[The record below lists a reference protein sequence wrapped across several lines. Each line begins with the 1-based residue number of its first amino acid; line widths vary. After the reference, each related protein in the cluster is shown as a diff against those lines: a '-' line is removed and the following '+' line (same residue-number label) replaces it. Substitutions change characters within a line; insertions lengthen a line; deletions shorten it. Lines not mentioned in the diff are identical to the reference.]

1 MGKKGIGVIVITLM
15 IILIM
20 LFTYSL
26 NEPSCDDSG
35 NTTLTVYTEGPIH
48 LSDIIEDIENASY
61 YEGYDNETLN
71 WMKSLGDKEVF
82 SGNGT
87 LVVMS
92 SADAGK
98 LHSVYVTDVIIT
110 QDFKCKILEKRSLG
124 NSKYPREVLLV
135 EDVEFLSENIEDI
148 PGGGA

>member
-20 LFTYSL
+20 VFAYSL
-26 NEPSCDDSG
+26 SEPSGDDSG

-87 LVVMS
+87 FVVMS

-98 LHSVYVTDVIIT
+98 LHSVYATDVIIT

-124 NSKYPREVLLV
+124 NAKYPREVLLV
-135 EDVEFLSENIEDI
+135 EDVEFLSENIDDI

>member
-1 MGKKGIGVIVITLM
+1 MSNKSVALIVIL
-15 IILIM
+15 LVAV
-20 LFTYSL
+20 LGLVFAYSIT
-26 NEPSCDDSG
+26 EGFGDDSG
-35 NTTLTVYTEGPIH
+35 NTTLTVYAEGPIH

-87 LVVMS
+87 FVVMS

-98 LHSVYVTDVIIT
+98 LHSVYATDVIIT
-110 QDFKCKILEKRSLG
+110 QDFKCNILEKHSLG
-124 NSKYPREVLLV
+124 NVKYPREVLLV
-135 EDVEFLSENIEDI
+135 EDVEFLSENISDI